1 MALPPPPLSFVAGN
15 PPDTGWKKPRRPPVT
30 RKMAESRRV
39 G

>member
-1 MALPPPPLSFVAGN
+1 MALPPLSLSFVAGN
-15 PPDTGWKKPRRPPVT
+15 PPDTGLRKPRRPPVT